1 MTKELIW
8 ISPVLGT
15 TDYIDSEEDET
26 VREVA
31 TRLLWKYNEQILEIL
46 NIGYSNV
53 REAGLNMLT
62 IKLYHILSGRKVP
75 ISLRDSIGTISRE
88 TSKIYWIPEPI
99 GGKIER
105 G

>member
-15 TDYIDSEEDET
+15 TDYIDSEDDET
-26 VREVA
+26 IREVA

-62 IKLYHILSGRKVP
+62 IKLYSILSGRKVP
-75 ISLRDSIGTISRE
+75 ISLRDSISNVSKE

-99 GGKIER
+99 GGR
-105 G
+105 